1 MDSVR
6 RQVKEYR
13 RKLLEEKAAREALIS
28 MRTDFNMLEGMIQRV
43 NENPDLRIDITLK
56 DGTIIRLKTYREA
69 RDIDPFA
76 ADYVEEIK

>member
-13 RKLLEEKAAREALIS
+13 RKLLEEKAAREALLS
-28 MRTDFNMLEGMIQRV
+28 MRTDFSMLEGMIQRV

-56 DGTIIRLKTYREA
+56 DGTVIRLKTYREA

>member
-13 RKLLEEKAAREALIS
+13 RKLLEEKAAREALLS

>member
-1 MDSVR
+1 MDSIR

-13 RKLLEEKAAREALIS
+13 RKLLEEKAAREALLS

-43 NENPDLRIDITLK
+43 NENPDLRIDIALK
-56 DGTIIRLKTYREA
+56 DGTVIRLKTYRED